1 MLQVTNVSDFRK
13 NLKKYIDGVAGT
25 HNTLIVNSNGKT
37 VVVMALEEYNKMDET
52 DYLLSTEANKAM
64 MYESMEQIKRGE
76 LVNIDL
82 EDLIKNLENDQL

>member
-37 VVVMALEEYNKMDET
+37 VVVMALEAYNKMDET
-52 DYLLSTEANKAM
+52 DYLLSSEANRIEIEKSIQDVK
-64 MYESMEQIKRGE
+64 EGKVVNFTMEE
-76 LVNIDL
+76 
-82 EDLIKNLENDQL
+82 LIKMVGDD